1 MTPADTSQDA
11 HDKSS
16 ARLWALFPV
25 ALLGSSLIGLG
36 TLASIA
42 TRDPSFA
49 LERDYYQRAV
59 RFEEEQA
66 QRAENLR
73 LGYELALDVRGSS
86 DKATI
91 VLTLASKQGTALPNA
106 RVRAEAFANARAGDI
121 RELEFRRDDD
131 GSYRAE
137 LTRVTPGLWE
147 FRCVVTSGAE
157 RFTAVVR
164 RDVPRAPG
172 GAR

>member
-1 MTPADTSQDA
+1 MTPADTSQDP

-16 ARLWALFPV
+16 GRLWALFPV

-36 TLASIA
+36 TMASIA
-42 TRDPSFA
+42 TRDPGFA

-66 QRAENLR
+66 QQVENRR
-73 LGYELALDVRGSS
+73 LGYAVALDVLGAS

-91 VLTLASKQGTALPNA
+91 VVTLSSKQGTPLPNA
-106 RVRAEAFANARAGDI
+106 SVRAEAFANARAGDI
-121 RELEFRRDDD
+121 RELEFRRGDD
-131 GSYRAE
+131 GSYHAE
-137 LTRVTPGLWE
+137 LARATPGLWE
-147 FRCVVTSGAE
+147 FRCVVTSGKE

-164 RDVPRAPG
+164 RDIPRAAG